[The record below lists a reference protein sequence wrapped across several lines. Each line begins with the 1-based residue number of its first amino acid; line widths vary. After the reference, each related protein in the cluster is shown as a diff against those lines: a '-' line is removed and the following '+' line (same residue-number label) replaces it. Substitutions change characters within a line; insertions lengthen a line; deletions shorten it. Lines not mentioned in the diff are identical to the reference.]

1 MFVFCIYYVK
11 EQVLVTTFS
20 SLQSRD
26 TSLFAFLGAPPATTS
41 DQVLGQKGAP
51 PSDQVLGQKGAPPS
65 DQVLGRKGASLVS
78 KFFKLG
84 AELFFCSVPK
94 NSFKNLQKLEML
106 QKCYNNIKFLLQE
119 A

>member
-41 DQVLGQKGAP
+41 DQVLG
-51 PSDQVLGQKGAPPS
+51 
-65 DQVLGRKGASLVS
+65 RKGVS
-78 KFFKLG
+78 P
-84 AELFFCSVPK
+84 AT
-94 NSFKNLQKLEML
+94 
-106 QKCYNNIKFLLQE
+106 KFLDEKERPPATKFLDRKE
-119 A
+119 RP